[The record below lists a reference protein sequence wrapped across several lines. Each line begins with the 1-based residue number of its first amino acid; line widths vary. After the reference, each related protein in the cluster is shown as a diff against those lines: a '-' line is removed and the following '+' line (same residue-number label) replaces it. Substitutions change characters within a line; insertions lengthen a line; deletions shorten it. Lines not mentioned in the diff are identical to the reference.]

1 LAGEERRSRRGD
13 ALIRARDTVLRV
25 SFGSS
30 RPYRSARTG
39 PAPRQVTISSLT
51 DELDA
56 IAAQVSAWIDIGTTP
71 ATIAVLARDKF
82 RCERLANGL
91 TERGVAARIVD
102 RDAPA
107 TGRVSVMT
115 MHRAKGMEFSKVVL
129 AAVGAQSA
137 AERQRLSELDETER
151 ADAELRRRS
160 LVYVAATRA
169 RDELAVVQQQT
180 TSVTPQP

>member
-1 LAGEERRSRRGD
+1 MG
-13 ALIRARDTVLRV
+13 
-25 SFGSS
+25 
-30 RPYRSARTG
+30 
-39 PAPRQVTISSLT
+39 
-51 DELDA
+51 
-56 IAAQVSAWIDIGTTP
+56 
-71 ATIAVLARDKF
+71 
-82 RCERLANGL
+82 
-91 TERGVAARIVD
+91 
-102 RDAPA
+102 
-107 TGRVSVMT
+107 
-115 MHRAKGMEFSKVVL
+115 FSKVVL